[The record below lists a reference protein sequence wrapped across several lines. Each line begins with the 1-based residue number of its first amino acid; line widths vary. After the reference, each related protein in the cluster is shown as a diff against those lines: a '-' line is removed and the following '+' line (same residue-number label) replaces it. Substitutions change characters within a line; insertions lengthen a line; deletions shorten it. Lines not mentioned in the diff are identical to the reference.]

1 MSDMTCP
8 QCEAE
13 VGDKGF
19 CPHCGAS
26 LEPRSCPSCGESAPA
41 GSRFCTKCGAPLTG
55 AATST
60 GRGSTS
66 KSDGALGWW
75 VAGLVMTGLIIVVI
89 VSVLEPDRGLQEG
102 GTAPAATG
110 QGSGGA
116 GGAGG
121 GALGPAPNVDISS
134 MTPRQAA
141 DRLFDRVMRAGEA
154 GDTAQVRQFLP
165 MAIGAYERARPL
177 DSDGLFHLSMLQQT
191 GNQYEAALRTAST
204 GLEEAPDHLLLLSA
218 AAEAARLLG
227 DTATARAH
235 YSHLLEV
242 YDEERDSGLEDYQI
256 HSSLLPV
263 IRQDAENFLEGS

>member
-1 MSDMTCP
+1 MSDTTCP

-13 VGDKGF
+13 VGEKGF

-41 GSRFCTKCGAPLTG
+41 GSRFCTNCGSPLTG
-55 AATST
+55 AATK
-60 GRGSTS
+60 GGGTS

-102 GTAPAATG
+102 GASPAATG
-110 QGSGGA
+110 QGGGA

-121 GALGPAPNVDISS
+121 GNLGPAPNVDISS

-204 GLEEAPDHLLLLSA
+204 GLEEDPDHLLLLSA
-218 AAEAARLLG
+218 AAEAARLMG
-227 DTATARAH
+227 DTARARAH
-235 YSHLLEV
+235 YSHLLDV
-242 YDEERDSGLEDYQI
+242 YDEERNSGLEDYQV

-263 IRQDAENFLEGS
+263 IRQDAESFLEDS